1 MLRGVDSSAPNL
13 HRHELVHGMGGGI
26 RHRTAEKPWDGARLS
41 NVAATLRLA
50 ARRLG
55 WMHTLLWLCASIGR
69 RFSTHF
75 FVVSTHPFPE
85 DEPDRDANIEG
96 FEGRLLSH
104 DEVMRFFDRADD
116 ESYSRAFA
124 LEALARGDRC
134 FGVFEEGRLLW
145 YCWFARAAA
154 PIFDDVDATADFPYL
169 YVYNAHT
176 DPAHRG
182 RGLHRIGSESSARF
196 FAAEGYR
203 AFTAYIEV
211 LNLAALI
218 AARKMRERAEGLV
231 VLYRSARGVRWIASP
246 GCRKAA
252 FRVQRRPVN
261 GGLRRPADEDGRAPA
276 RTGAAPARRSAD
288 AHPHP

>member
-1 MLRGVDSSAPNL
+1 MLEINIGATVESRGREVGRVERVVLNRDTYEASHLVVKHGGLL
-13 HRHELVHGMGGGI
+13 HPRH
-26 RHRTAEKPWDGARLS
+26 
-41 NVAATLRLA
+41 
-50 ARRLG
+50 
-55 WMHTLLWLCASIGR
+55 LLMPFDW
-69 RFSTHF
+69 
-75 FVVSTHPFPE
+75 VVGSEH
-85 DEPDRDANIEG
+85 DRVRI
-96 FEGRLLSH
+96 
-104 DEVMRFFDRADD
+104 DRADD

-124 LEALARGDRC
+124 LEALERGDRC
-134 FGVFEEGRLLW
+134 FGVFEDGRLLW
-145 YCWFARAAA
+145 YCWYARAAA

-252 FRVQRRPVN
+252 FRVRRRPAD